1 MTLMQGVIDSPD
13 IPLNVS
19 RSYLQADQQVKKISS
34 YISKKVAEKLDK
46 MFRDDR
52 KSFEEK
58 WDDIKIFIE
67 YGMLTDEKFYESA
80 KKFFLIKDV
89 NSKYYTLDEY
99 RILIEPEQTDKD
111 ETVVYL
117 YSTDTVSQ
125 YTYIKACEDKG
136 YNVLVMDGQLD
147 SHIIGLIEQKIEKTR
162 FVRVDS
168 DIPERLI
175 VKDNQ
180 DDAGLTPCRRI
191 S

>member
-1 MTLMQGVIDSPD
+1 
-13 IPLNVS
+13 
-19 RSYLQADQQVKKISS
+19 
-34 YISKKVAEKLDK
+34 

-136 YNVLVMDGQLD
+136 
-147 SHIIGLIEQKIEKTR
+147 
-162 FVRVDS
+162 
-168 DIPERLI
+168 
-175 VKDNQ
+175 
-180 DDAGLTPCRRI
+180 
-191 S
+191 

>member
-1 MTLMQGVIDSPD
+1 MRNFMS
-13 IPLNVS
+13 
-19 RSYLQADQQVKKISS
+19 QQ
-34 YISKKVAEKLDK
+34 
-46 MFRDDR
+46 
-52 KSFEEK
+52 
-58 WDDIKIFIE
+58 
-67 YGMLTDEKFYESA
+67 

-147 SHIIGLIEQKIEKTR
+147 SHIIGLIEQK
-162 FVRVDS
+162 
-168 DIPERLI
+168 
-175 VKDNQ
+175 N
-180 DDAGLTPCRRI
+180 
-191 S
+191 